1 MICDDSLVS
10 LSSGTGA
17 HRAGLNLSAV
27 SVFKWKDTTKRMSNA
42 GNKKNT
48 LTCESKEW
56 INRVWR
62 ASAAPLPSASSA
74 SWVCCMLGQGKCLP
88 GLHNGGRVYLGPSSC
103 VGVGGEAF
111 TVCSAQLDPHKP
123 PWLRLQSAGSLLTS
137 ERRNT
142 APGAVS
148 AFITPSAWRT
158 DAAAQ
163 SSFLQILMRF
173 LFIFSNPLCL
183 NISTACTVYLKCS
196 VSFKSMFYGKSISIR
211 NIVQI
216 LSNWLNWYCSKPL
229 TINQFNYI
237 WYSIL
242 IYQVLNLK
250 QPRNNVTNDLL
261 LLLLLIKFVLLLIV
275 VY

>member
-17 HRAGLNLSAV
+17 HRPGLNLSAV

-62 ASAAPLPSASSA
+62 ASAAPLPPPARPAESVACWDRGSACRGSTMA
-74 SWVCCMLGQGKCLP
+74 
-88 GLHNGGRVYLGPSSC
+88 GGCIWDPPLVLVLAGRPSQ
-103 VGVGGEAF
+103 
-111 TVCSAQLDPHKP
+111 SAQHSWILTNLPDSGFRTQKHGPRC
-123 PWLRLQSAGSLLTS
+123 RLGFCRPDAS
-137 ERRNT
+137 
-142 APGAVS
+142 
-148 AFITPSAWRT
+148 ITPSAWRT

-216 LSNWLNWYCSKPL
+216 L
-229 TINQFNYI
+229 
-237 WYSIL
+237 
-242 IYQVLNLK
+242 
-250 QPRNNVTNDLL
+250 
-261 LLLLLIKFVLLLIV
+261 
-275 VY
+275 